1 MKLEK
6 KHINI
11 FLVFSILII
20 IFESMNSIYL
30 VKSID
35 LFENFNKSTGITF
48 KEYISLN
55 LMNYFSSVILF
66 IIFSI
71 YNYLFYEK
79 FRVNKI
85 YKGAWSILILGVTLF
100 KIFVYPQNSLFYY
113 LSIITQIILIIYI
126 LSLKER
132 EE

>member
-1 MKLEK
+1 MRLRK
-6 KHINI
+6 KNINTI
-11 FLVFSILII
+11 LLFSILII

-35 LFENFNKSTGITF
+35 VFEKFIQKNNITF
-48 KEYISLN
+48 NEYISLN
-55 LMNYFSSVILF
+55 MINYFSSVILF
-66 IIFSI
+66 IIFSL

-85 YKGAWSILILGVTLF
+85 YKGAWSILILGVILF
-100 KIFVYPQNSLFYY
+100 KVFVYPQDSLFYY
-113 LSIITQIILIIYI
+113 LSIIMQIILIIYI